1 MSHRSHAAARPSTD
15 VAHAELAAAV
25 GKILGAGHD
34 SVVWTDCGDELVVHA
49 GDVAVRTEPDAVVVD
64 VPVAT
69 AETGHAVL
77 SVAILLEEPGG
88 GVTDARPWGPPEL
101 ADRWGPLLQD
111 AVWNALASER
121 GEA

>member
-1 MSHRSHAAARPSTD
+1 MPDPATARAPSS
-15 VAHAELAAAV
+15 AELAAAV
-25 GKILGAGHD
+25 GAMLGAGHD

-49 GDVAVRTEPDAVVVD
+49 GAVAVQTEPDGVIVD

-69 AETGHAVL
+69 AETGRAVL
-77 SVAILLEEPGG
+77 SVAILLHQGG

-111 AVWNALASER
+111 AVWAALAPSG